1 MNKTDLLNLANKGEV
16 EIEGIPLE
24 VIIKPSSLDGTDW
37 IEIHVKPFSNLHR
50 PLLLGQKWVEHIT
63 DEECAELPSALLK
76 YKKEAEE
83 FCEKAKRIIK
93 AKRNE
98 DITYSFTDVPQSVL
112 DDWQKVLKT
121 SLALNQWK
129 NGRQVIRFVDQKHQ
143 EWYAPDI
150 FTLELDG
157 VLYEPHW
164 SYWLE
169 RVYYIADDKIR
180 ELAQVK

>member
-1 MNKTDLLNLANKGEV
+1 MLNNFTVMGRLVATPELKLTPSGTSVCRFRIACDRNFKNSKGEY
-16 EIEGIPLE
+16 E
-24 VIIKPSSLDGTDW
+24 TDFFTCTAW
-37 IEIHVKPFSNLHR
+37 RHA
-50 PLLLGQKWVEHIT
+50 
-63 DEECAELPSALLK
+63 AESV
-76 YKKEAEE
+76 
-83 FCEKAKRIIK
+83 
-93 AKRNE
+93 
-98 DITYSFTDVPQSVL
+98 TYSFTDVPQSVL

-129 NGRQVIRFVDQKHQ
+129 NGRQVISFVDQKHQ